1 MECRVFPKLHDRPSF
16 SARAVQQPKQ
26 DVLVRTRS
34 FDPPQELLEM
44 SNQEE
49 FENEIRAVK
58 EAVPDADEDTIA
70 KEFIRYRD
78 EFLVPPKHALR
89 SVIEH
94 FQKEAGMEVNA
105 PRTSSRPAAKSVE
118 RFSDLSSDDSN
129 ITIEVEVVTYVPRMQ
144 MVRGEEKQIAFG
156 WIEDNPW
163 EEGGERTRWDFKDW
177 GSHAENLSPGSV
189 VRLEGVSVNEWNGK
203 RSLNIN
209 QTSRVAIL
217 RAGERKVVVAP
228 SEPTPIDRVLSMDG
242 FATVVARVISTRQQ
256 TVNRKDGS
264 GTIDLTKGRLA
275 DNSGT
280 IGFAC
285 FGPFEHP
292 VGTLLKIEG
301 AAIRRFRNTPEL
313 NIGDRTKVEIFHDG
327 GFASLEELEE
337 SSVLQIGQLR
347 DGSTDVSITVQLT
360 SWNSRSFTGQDG
372 VEKTVWGGDAVD
384 PTGTCRLTAWSE
396 LPIDDGSLPLALK
409 LSNVRVRS
417 WQGTPDLTVDRTD
430 QVEVLDEIPWEAIDA
445 SSHSVEVD
453 FSELLNGGS
462 RSGVTS
468 TATVI
473 SVQSGSGIIHRC
485 PECKKAMRDG
495 ACRDHGPQE
504 GIEDLRLR
512 IILDDGLTNGALILG
527 RESAESFLNQSMS
540 DVQSATKD
548 DGGEAFLAD
557 LRSKMLGRKHTFTGR
572 AMIDAQGALLMADK
586 FELTEVDLAESANEV
601 RERWG
606 VFA

>member
-1 MECRVFPKLHDRPSF
+1 
-16 SARAVQQPKQ
+16 
-26 DVLVRTRS
+26 
-34 FDPPQELLEM
+34 M
-44 SNQEE
+44 SNLEE

-58 EAVPDADEDTIA
+58 EAVPDADEEVIA
-70 KEFIRYRD
+70 GEFVRYRD

-105 PRTSSRPAAKSVE
+105 PKTTSSRPAAKSVE
-118 RFSDLSSDDSN
+118 RFTDLSSDDSN

-163 EEGGERTRWDFKDW
+163 VDGGERTRWDFKDW
-177 GSHAENLSPGSV
+177 GSHAENLSPGSI

-209 QTSRVAIL
+209 QTSRVAVL
-217 RAGERKVVVAP
+217 RGGERKVVVAP
-228 SEPTPIDRVLSMDG
+228 SEPTSIDRVLSMDG
-242 FATVVARVISTRQQ
+242 FATVVARVISTRPM
-256 TVNRKDGS
+256 TVNKKDGS
-264 GTIDLTKGRLA
+264 GTIDMVKGRLA
-275 DNSGT
+275 DDSGT

-285 FGPFEHP
+285 FGSFEHS

-313 NIGDRTKVEIFHDG
+313 NIGDRTKVEIYHEE
-327 GFASLEELEE
+327 GFSSLEDLAV
-337 SSVLQIGQLR
+337 SSVMQISQLR
-347 DGSTDVSITVQLT
+347 DGATDVGITVQLT
-360 SWNSRSFTGQDG
+360 SWSSRSFTGKDG
-372 VEKTVWGGDAVD
+372 VDKIVWGGDAVD

-396 LPIDDGSLPLALK
+396 LPIDEGSLPLALK
-409 LSNVRVRS
+409 LNNVRVRS
-417 WQGTPDLTVDRTD
+417 WQGTPDLTVDRSD
-430 QVEVLDEIPWEAIDA
+430 QVEVLDAIPWDVIDA
-445 SSHSVEVD
+445 SKHSVEVD
-453 FSELLNGGS
+453 FSELLSGGS

-504 GIEDLRLR
+504 GVEDLRLR
-512 IILDDGLTNGALILG
+512 IILDDGLANGALILG
-527 RESAESFLNQSMS
+527 RDSAEAFLGQSMA
-540 DVQSATKD
+540 DVQDATKS
-548 DGGEAFLAD
+548 DGGEAFLAG
-557 LRSKMLGRKHTFTGR
+557 LRSQMIGRKHTFTGR
-572 AMIDAQGALLMADK
+572 AMIDAQGALLMADN
-586 FELTEVDLAESANEV
+586 FVLAELDLAESANEV

-606 VFA
+606 VFV